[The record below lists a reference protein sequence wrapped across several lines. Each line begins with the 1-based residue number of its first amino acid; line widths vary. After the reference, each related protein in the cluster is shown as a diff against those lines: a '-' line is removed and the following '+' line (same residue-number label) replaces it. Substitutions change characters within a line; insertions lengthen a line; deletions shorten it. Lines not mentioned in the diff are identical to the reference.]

1 MLRLS
6 FATKIGSE
14 GDGNLSPPQFL
25 VVRPSVDPTS
35 FPARSAIVVVV
46 IDGSISFPA
55 SVTDLH
61 DAVLK

>member
-35 FPARSAIVVVV
+35 FPARSAIVVV
-46 IDGSISFPA
+46 IDRSISFPA